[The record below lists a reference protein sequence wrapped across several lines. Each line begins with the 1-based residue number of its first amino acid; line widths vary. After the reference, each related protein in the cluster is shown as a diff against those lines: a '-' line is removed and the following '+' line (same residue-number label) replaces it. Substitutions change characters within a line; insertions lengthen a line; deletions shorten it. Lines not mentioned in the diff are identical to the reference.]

1 MTSPMSDRR
10 SSLELGRA
18 SFKALKAYDPQ
29 NDACRIDLSDNTN
42 LWGAPPAAQAALSV
56 KDSDTLTRYPQPYS
70 RELTRAL
77 ASYLGVDANM
87 VIAGCGSD
95 DLLDSA
101 IRAFGEPGDT
111 LAQLDPTFGM
121 IRVFATVNGLG
132 VTAIPVCDGAEA
144 LAGTDARIIYLCSPN
159 NPTGETLDPAL
170 IESIVAGARGLVI
183 IDEAYAE
190 FAGVSSVGLLA
201 RYENVLVTRTLS
213 KAFGLAGL
221 RIGYAAG
228 SPEIVRE
235 VEKSRGPYKVTSL
248 AERAAMAAMTSDR
261 GWVDEKVAEA
271 RANRDRFAER
281 LRGLALHPIESR
293 ANFVL
298 VPVADSQRT
307 AGRLA
312 RSGVAVRRLEN
323 LTGIGDALR
332 ITIGPWAMMEECL
345 AALEAAL
352 Q

>member
-1 MTSPMSDRR
+1 
-10 SSLELGRA
+10 
-18 SFKALKAYDPQ
+18 
-29 NDACRIDLSDNTN
+29 
-42 LWGAPPAAQAALSV
+42 
-56 KDSDTLTRYPQPYS
+56 
-70 RELTRAL
+70 
-77 ASYLGVDANM
+77 
-87 VIAGCGSD
+87 
-95 DLLDSA
+95 
-101 IRAFGEPGDT
+101 
-111 LAQLDPTFGM
+111 
-121 IRVFATVNGLG
+121 
-132 VTAIPVCDGAEA
+132 
-144 LAGTDARIIYLCSPN
+144 
-159 NPTGETLDPAL
+159 
-170 IESIVAGARGLVI
+170 
-183 IDEAYAE
+183 
-190 FAGVSSVGLLA
+190 
-201 RYENVLVTRTLS
+201 
-213 KAFGLAGL
+213 
-221 RIGYAAG
+221 
-228 SPEIVRE
+228 